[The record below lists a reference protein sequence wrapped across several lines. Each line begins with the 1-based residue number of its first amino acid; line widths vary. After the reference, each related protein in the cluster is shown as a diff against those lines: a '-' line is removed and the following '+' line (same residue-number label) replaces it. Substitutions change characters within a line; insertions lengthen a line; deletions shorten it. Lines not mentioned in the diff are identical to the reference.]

1 MYGTYFSYK
10 NKNKEYLIERF
21 ITKEEAVKAKDK
33 YVVSKDEQVK
43 VRKISYWTI
52 RRLSNKWNMVCNKER
67 MIWMLKVNV
76 VSFQ

>member
-10 NKNKEYLIERF
+10 NKNKKYLIERF

-43 VRKISYWTI
+43 VRKISY
-52 RRLSNKWNMVCNKER
+52 
-67 MIWMLKVNV
+67 
-76 VSFQ
+76 